1 MRIIAGRA
9 KGKRLYSPRGKDI
22 RPTADRVKESI
33 FNILGGQWEGV
44 RVLDLFAGTGSLG
57 LEAASRGAEEV
68 VFIEKSRPALDL
80 LKKNISLCGF
90 DSNAV
95 VLPMSVPR
103 GLTLMG
109 QRRRVFHLIFADPPY
124 DRGWVERAI
133 AQILIHRVLTEDGL
147 VVIEHGPNEPPAQ
160 RHGKLAILQQ
170 KTYGETTITFLGF
183 KMVDKKRGAPPILM
197 AGFHSQPIPDG

>member
-9 KGKRLYSPRGKDI
+9 KGKRLHSPRGRGI

-33 FNILGGQWEGV
+33 FNILGEQWEGI

-57 LEAASRGAEEV
+57 LEAVSRGAEEV
-68 VFIEKSRPALDL
+68 VFIEKSRSALDL
-80 LKKNISLCGF
+80 LKKNIFLCGF

-95 VLPMSVPR
+95 VLPMSVPH

-109 QRRRVFHLIFADPPY
+109 QRRQFFHLIFADPPY
-124 DRGWVERAI
+124 DRGWVERTI
-133 AQILIHRVLTEDGL
+133 GQILIHRVLTEDGL
-147 VVIEHGPNEPPAQ
+147 VVIEHGPNESPAQ
-160 RHGKLAILQQ
+160 RHGKLAILRQ

-183 KMVDKKRGAPPILM
+183 KMVDKKRGVAD
-197 AGFHSQPIPDG
+197 PDGRISLTADP

>member
-9 KGKRLYSPRGKDI
+9 KGKRLHSPRGKGI

-33 FNILGGQWEGV
+33 FNILGGQWEGI

-57 LEAASRGAEEV
+57 LEAVSRGAEDV
-68 VFIEKSRPALDL
+68 VFIEKSGPALDL
-80 LKKNISLCGF
+80 LKKNIFLCGF

-95 VLPMSVPR
+95 VLPMSVHR

-109 QRRRVFHLIFADPPY
+109 QRRRSFHLIFADPPY
-124 DRGWVERAI
+124 DRGWVERTI
-133 AQILIHRVLTEDGL
+133 GQILIHRVLTKDGL
-147 VVIEHGPNEPPAQ
+147 VVIEHGPNESPAQ
-160 RHGKLAILQQ
+160 RHGKLAILRQ

-183 KMVDKKRGAPPILM
+183 KMVDKKRGVAD
-197 AGFHSQPIPDG
+197 PDGRIPLTADP